1 MFMRAAGRPVLPR
14 MDLAA
19 RRLLMM
25 SRCQRRIVPGVT
37 SNRSPLWRAFGIAPN
52 NVASTARS
60 AQFRFGRCV

>member
-1 MFMRAAGRPVLPR
+1 